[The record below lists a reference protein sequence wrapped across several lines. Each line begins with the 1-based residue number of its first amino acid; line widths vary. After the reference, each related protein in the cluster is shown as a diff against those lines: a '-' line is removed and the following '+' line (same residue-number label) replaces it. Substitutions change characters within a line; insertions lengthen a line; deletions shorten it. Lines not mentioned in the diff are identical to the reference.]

1 MVSITCPAC
10 GKDISLE
17 VAGKKESVIVPIPY
31 EKPFVKPSEPNK
43 LSESIPMVNTER
55 AKEMRTGINIT
66 GEIINKSSTRTINL
80 KSGGT
85 LDTCDAF
92 LVDKFGEIKIQLWGE
107 DVKRVDN
114 GSKVKITNGYT
125 NTFKG
130 EVSLTKGKYGSL
142 EIII

>member
-31 EKPFVKPSEPNK
+31 EKPFVEPSTPNT
-43 LSESIPMVNTER
+43 SIDTVPTVNTIR
-55 AKEMRTGINIT
+55 AKEMRTGINIK
-66 GEIINKSSTRTINL
+66 GEITNKSPTRTINL

-92 LVDKFGEIKIQLWGE
+92 LVDEVGKIKIQLWGE

-125 NTFKG
+125 NSFKG
-130 EVSLTKGKYGSL
+130 EISLTKGKYGSL
-142 EIII
+142 EVLK